1 MAPKVGGSN
10 PLYLPSTDECLPNCP
25 LTAPLV
31 GWQRSLQFVEIDSIC
46 KSSDCRFAR
55 RMIWAW
61 VGFCAIATRRGC
73 TECYFLEPVLYR
85 EPVLFLELVLELELE
100 DLELPEEDRF

>member
-31 GWQRSLQFVEIDSIC
+31 GWQRGLQPVGMDSTC
-46 KSSDCRFAR
+46 KSSDCCFAR
-55 RMIWAW
+55 RIKWAW
-61 VGFCAIATRRGC
+61 VGFCAIATPRRGE
-73 TECYFLEPVLYR
+73 ECYFLEPALFR
-85 EPVLFLELVLELELE
+85 EPVLFLELELE

>member
-31 GWQRSLQFVEIDSIC
+31 GWQRGLQFVEIDSIC

-85 EPVLFLELVLELELE
+85 EPVLFLELELE